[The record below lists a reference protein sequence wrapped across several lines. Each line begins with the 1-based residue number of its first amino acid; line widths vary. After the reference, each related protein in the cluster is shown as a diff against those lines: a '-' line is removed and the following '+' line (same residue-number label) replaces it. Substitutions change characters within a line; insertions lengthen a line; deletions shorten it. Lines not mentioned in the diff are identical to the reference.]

1 LVEWCYNASHQR
13 EDSWFD
19 TRFLAA

>member
-1 LVEWCYNASHQR
+1 LVEWCYNASLQR